1 MKKINEVSKIVGV
14 SKRTLQYYDDE
25 GLLVVQR
32 SPTNHRL
39 YDRDA
44 LERIWEIM
52 LYKEMGFDLKEIRQL
67 LRLPKKEQQE
77 CFKQRIEAIEGQLD
91 DLQNQLAFISLVSS
105 QGIPKLPKSGSS
117 RTYVEYIESIKKN
130 LNYNTKG
137 EQICSNN

>member
-32 SPTNHRL
+32 SPNNHRL
-39 YDRDA
+39 YDHDA
-44 LERIWEIM
+44 LEQIWQIM

-67 LRLPKKEQQE
+67 LLLSEKEQQE
-77 CFKQRIEAIEGQLD
+77 CFQQRINDIEDQIS

-105 QGIPKLPKSGSS
+105 QGIPRLPKTAGK
-117 RTYVEYIESIKKN
+117 TYAEYLESIKNN
-130 LNYNTKG
+130 LNTKG
-137 EQICSNN
+137 EQIC

>member
-32 SPTNHRL
+32 SPNNHRL

-52 LYKEMGFDLKEIRQL
+52 LYKEMGFDLKEIRYL
-67 LRLPKKEQQE
+67 LSLPKKEQKE
-77 CFKQRIEAIEGQLD
+77 CIRQRIETIEGQLE
-91 DLQNQLAFISLVSS
+91 DLQSELAFISLVST
-105 QGIPKLPKSGSS
+105 QGIPRLPKSGSK
-117 RTYVEYIESIKKN
+117 TYTEYIDAIKKN

>member
-32 SPTNHRL
+32 SPNNHRL

-52 LYKEMGFDLKEIRQL
+52 LYKEMGFDLKEIRYL
-67 LRLPKKEQQE
+67 LSLPKKEQQE
-77 CFKQRIEAIEGQLD
+77 CFRQRIETIEGQLD
-91 DLQNQLAFISLVSS
+91 DLQSELAFISLVST
-105 QGIPKLPKSGSS
+105 QGIPRLPKSGSK
-117 RTYVEYIESIKKN
+117 TYTEYIDAIKKN